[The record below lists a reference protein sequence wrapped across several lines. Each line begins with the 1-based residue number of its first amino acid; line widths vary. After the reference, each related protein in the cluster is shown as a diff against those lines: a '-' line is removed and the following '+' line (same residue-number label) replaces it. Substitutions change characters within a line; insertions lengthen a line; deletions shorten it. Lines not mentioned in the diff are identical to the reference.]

1 MSDIQIK
8 NNCVLFYGNPAGY
21 LTEKSAVCDSMFDC
35 GELSDYLSENGY
47 SATFKDG
54 IYDRLIH
61 SNAEEESGVSLK
73 NCRIYQLR
81 ADSDVRKKF
90 IGHDELTERFGS
102 IDPTDYEVVFDG
114 EIGTENLEGIYSYF
128 NLSIPN
134 DFTGHSLSMSDV
146 IELYSSEGSN
156 FYYVDKFGFQEVNF
170 QNHMEQGQCPQ
181 I

>member
-1 MSDIQIK
+1 MSDIQMK

-21 LTEKSAVCDSMFDC
+21 LTGKSAVCGSMFDC
-35 GELSDYLSENGY
+35 GELRDYLSENGY
-47 SATFKDG
+47 SAAFKDG

-61 SNAEEESGVSLK
+61 SNHEEESPVLLK
-73 NCRIYQLR
+73 DCRIYQIR
-81 ADSDVRKKF
+81 ADADVRKKF
-90 IGHDELTERFGS
+90 IGYDELTERFGS
-102 IDPTDYEVVFDG
+102 LESTDYAVVFDG
-114 EIGTENLEGIYSYF
+114 EIGTENLEEIYSHF

-146 IELYSSEGSN
+146 IELYNSADSN

-170 QNHMEQGQCPQ
+170 QSHITQGQCPQ